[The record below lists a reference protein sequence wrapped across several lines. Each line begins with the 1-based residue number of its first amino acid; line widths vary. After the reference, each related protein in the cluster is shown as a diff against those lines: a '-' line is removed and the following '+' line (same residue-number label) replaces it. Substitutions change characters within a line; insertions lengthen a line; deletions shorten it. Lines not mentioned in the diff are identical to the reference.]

1 MESLYLW
8 PNMPV
13 LSVSVLIVTSMLFF
27 YLAKAPIHSA
37 LQSLSDGTA
46 GGFRK
51 IADWAKS
58 LASTMHEK
66 NRKVLLESGVA
77 DKEQKIIEEFRR
89 VEASYTKHLADYPKL
104 HLKLD
109 DNITKLNTDYKE
121 CGQVTLE
128 APGWSDVIESIA
140 KVKGNSGDRVIEK
153 MLSEIHKSAI
163 ESEKRALAELR
174 NISSKRHKIL
184 STLEPVWK
192 KVTNLMQ
199 EVNTKIELVL
209 ETSGRIDKY
218 MVQYEK
224 IRKGGQDSID
234 MLSTRASKL
243 FIFSLIVIAVA
254 VFGALINFQLIAL
267 PMSELVP
274 AGTRIFGMPVSEV
287 AALVIVCLEVVLGI
301 FFMEALGVTSIF
313 PQITGMTRGKR
324 RILLYGSLIGLL
336 FLASVE
342 AALAIL
348 RETIAEAGAT
358 TERMLAGDLAGSS
371 GNDGSHIA
379 TAGQAVLGFTLPW
392 ILSMVAVALE
402 MFIESSQHVLA
413 KLAVL
418 IVILLGH
425 ICRMISYLLEYMI
438 QIIMHLYDAYIII
451 PLQIG
456 NMFKKG
462 KGKS

>member
-51 IADWAKS
+51 ISDWAKS

-109 DNITKLNTDYKE
+109 DNITKLNADYKE

-234 MLSTRASKL
+234 MLSTRSSKL
-243 FIFSLIVIAVA
+243 FVFSLIVIAVA

-324 RILLYGSLIGLL
+324 RVLLYGSLIGLL

-358 TERMLAGDLAGSS
+358 TERMLAGDLTGSS